1 MNNIFCKQ
9 HFFYKILILGC
20 ITCIANSAVAMDCQ
34 VANQLSTSIYKRAYD
49 AYNKGDLKVAYAH
62 KDDFWDIAKYGQ
74 NCEKVKETAEK
85 FIKTNMG
92 KNTKAPNEA
101 NSTITSDSTI
111 PSKSGTTTLPSGIQK
126 LCLNTY
132 GCTITVQGNGGG
144 NIHGYEIQKVYE
156 FSQSGSH
163 KNIIE
168 WKQLTSK
175 DSKKIFEQDFRK
187 MKTPV
192 AESQEI
198 HKLPEQY
205 MHIKSDN

>member
-1 MNNIFCKQ
+1 MNNIFFK
-9 HFFYKILILGC
+9 HLFFYKFLILGY

-62 KDDFWDIAKYGQ
+62 KDDFWDIAKYSQ

-85 FIKTNMG
+85 FIKTNMD

-101 NSTITSDSTI
+101 NSTI
-111 PSKSGTTTLPSGIQK
+111 PSKSGTTTLPPEVQK

-132 GCTITVQGNGGG
+132 GCTITVQGKGGG

-163 KNIIE
+163 KNITE

-175 DSKKIFEQDFRK
+175 DSKNIFEQDFRK
-187 MKTPV
+187 MKIPV
-192 AESQEI
+192 VESQEVQ
-198 HKLPEQY
+198 KLQEQY
-205 MHIKSDN
+205 MHIKGDN